1 MIWVLLNWIYVFITS
16 YLVGSFAYRKLI
28 VFVKYSKDRASVN
41 KLFYEVMAG
50 LALLTAYSQYFS
62 LVSGVGLAAN
72 LLMVGI
78 CMLFLFLD
86 SKEYTEEIKEWIENG
101 RREKLK
107 GILCLSAAFMISL
120 FVSNGNFMY
129 DTGLYHAQSIRWIE
143 EYGAVKGIANIHE
156 RLGYNSAFFSLSA
169 LFSMKWLI
177 GQSLHGV
184 QGFGALFAV
193 SYSLVTIYDNLR
205 KRRAVL
211 CPSTI
216 CSLGPFIYTAII
228 FQELISPTT
237 DYMTVYFIMWLVT
250 AWVRLIEEGEREIFP
265 YAYLCIVIVFLIT
278 LKLSAALLILAVLW
292 PAIRLIKEKRW
303 KEIAVY
309 IVSGCFLLLP
319 YLWRNYIVSGW
330 LLYPFSSI
338 DLFSV
343 DWKLAKGTVDGDAMD
358 VKLWARYIYDREL
371 IDETIFQWFPT
382 WWREQGDFNRN
393 FSLGVF
399 GMLILGMLT
408 DISFW
413 LFSRTIVKTKKWIQ
427 YAYLKAVL
435 IVCFFFWL
443 LSAPM
448 HRYGFAFI
456 IMVSLLMVGVLFDMM
471 QSKIQRLW
479 PFALSLFLGV
489 FMAKSLFPIGKE
501 ALFMVRE
508 NLRDNSYWVRQKDY
522 PNPEMDSAKLGEIT
536 IYYPKDPGGQSWY
549 YSFPA
554 TNFGENI
561 QYWKPR
567 GEGIEDGFCQKRKD
581 E

>member
-1 MIWVLLNWIYVFITS
+1 MISVLLSWIYVFITS
-16 YLVGSFAYRKLI
+16 YLIGSFAYRKLI
-28 VFVKYSKDRASVN
+28 VFAKYSQNKASVN
-41 KLFYEVMAG
+41 KLFYEIMAG

-62 LVSGVGLAAN
+62 LVSGVGMAAN
-72 LLMVGI
+72 LLMIGM

-86 SKEYTEEIKEWIENG
+86 FKEYKEEIKGWIEKG

-107 GILCLSAAFMISL
+107 MLLCIAAAFVIAF
-120 FVSNGNFMY
+120 FVSNGSFMY

-156 RLGYNSAFFSLSA
+156 RLGYNSAFFGLSA

-193 SYSLVTIYDNLR
+193 SYSLTIIFNNIRER
-205 KRRAVL
+205 KTVL
-211 CPSTI
+211 CPSNI
-216 CSLGPFIYTAII
+216 CSFGPFIYTAIVSK
-228 FQELISPTT
+228 ELISPAT
-237 DYMTVYFIMWLVT
+237 DYMTVYFIMWLVIV
-250 AWVRLIEEGEREIFP
+250 WVRLIEKEEREIFP

-292 PAIRLIKEKRW
+292 PAIQLIKEKRW

-309 IVSGCFLLLP
+309 MGIGVFLLLP

-371 IDETIFQWFPT
+371 IDQTIFQWFPT
-382 WWREQGDFNRN
+382 WWQEQGEFNRN
-393 FSLGVF
+393 FSVCVF
-399 GMLILGMLT
+399 GILFLGILT
-408 DISFW
+408 DISLL
-413 LFSRTIVKTKKWIQ
+413 LFSRRIVRTKKWIQ
-427 YAYLKAVL
+427 YAYIKCVFIA
-435 IVCFFFWL
+435 CFFFWL

-456 IMVSLLMVGVLFDMM
+456 IMVSLLIVGALFDIMS
-471 QSKIQRLW
+471 SKRQRLW
-479 PFALSLFLGV
+479 PLALSLFAGAL
-489 FMAKSLFPIGKE
+489 MAKSLFPICKE
-501 ALFMVRE
+501 ALLMVRE
-508 NLRDNSYWVRQKDY
+508 NLRDNSYWIRQKDY
-522 PNPEMDSAKLGEIT
+522 PNPEMDFAKLGEIT
-536 IYYPKDPGGQSWY
+536 IYFPKDPGGQSWY

-561 QYWKPR
+561 EYWMPR
-567 GEGIEDGFCQKRKD
+567 GERMEDGFCQKRKD
-581 E
+581 Q

>member
-1 MIWVLLNWIYVFITS
+1 MISVLLNWIYIFITS
-16 YLVGSFAYRKLI
+16 YIIGSFAYRRLI
-28 VFVKYSKDRASVN
+28 VFAKYSQNRASVN
-41 KLFYEVMAG
+41 KLFYEMMAG

-62 LVSGVGLAAN
+62 LVSGVGMTAN
-72 LLMVGI
+72 LLMIGT
-78 CMLFLFLD
+78 CMFFLFFHR
-86 SKEYTEEIKEWIENG
+86 KEYKEEIKEWMENG
-101 RREKLK
+101 RRGKVKIFLC
-107 GILCLSAAFMISL
+107 ILAAFLIAL

-156 RLGYNSAFFSLSA
+156 RLGYNSAFFGLSA

-193 SYSLVTIYDNLR
+193 SYSLFTIYDNVR
-205 KRRAVL
+205 ERRTLL
-211 CPSTI
+211 CASTI
-216 CSLGPFIYTAII
+216 CSLGPFIYTAIVSK
-228 FQELISPTT
+228 ELISPTT

-250 AWVRLIEEGEREIFP
+250 AWVRLIEEEEWEIFP

-292 PAIRLIKEKRW
+292 PAIQLIKEKRW
-303 KEIAVY
+303 KEIVVY
-309 IVSGCFLLLP
+309 MVSGCFLLLP

-371 IDETIFQWFPT
+371 IDQTIFQWFPT

-393 FSLGVF
+393 FSMVVF
-399 GMLILGMLT
+399 GILFLGILT
-408 DISFW
+408 DISLW
-413 LFSRTIVKTKKWIQ
+413 IFSRRIARTKKWFQ
-427 YAYLKAVL
+427 YAYLKCVFIA
-435 IVCFFFWL
+435 CFFFWL

-456 IMVSLLMVGVLFDMM
+456 IMVSLLIVGALFDVM
-471 QSKIQRLW
+471 QWKRQKLW
-479 PFALSLFLGV
+479 PLALSLFAGV
-489 FMAKSLFPIGKE
+489 LMARSLLPICKE
-501 ALFMVRE
+501 TLLMARE
-508 NLRDNSYWVRQKDY
+508 NLKDNSYWIRQKDY
-522 PNPEMDSAKLGEIT
+522 PNPEMDSVKLGEIT
-536 IYYPKDPGGQSWY
+536 IYFPKDPGGQSWY

-561 QYWKPR
+561 QYWKAR
-567 GEGIEDGFCQKRKD
+567 GEGIEDGFCQKMKD